1 MQNVGLKKIK
11 KGRLKKFNYNSNLLK
26 FGSLGLK
33 TIESGI
39 LNFKQIE
46 ASKLIIIKT
55 TKYKCKIWVKNSSLL
70 PIFSKPIGIRMGK
83 GKGKFINF
91 VIRVNAG
98 SIIFELSGF
107 SQKLLIKSLLACKFK
122 LPLKTKICFKTDI

>member
-1 MQNVGLKKIK
+1 MQNKTIRKIK
-11 KGRLKKFNYNSNLLK
+11 KGKLKKFNYNSNLLK
-26 FGSLGLK
+26 FGNVGLK

-39 LNFKQIE
+39 LNLKQIE

-55 TKYKCKIWVKNSSLL
+55 TKYKCKIWVKHCSLL
-70 PIFSKPIGIRMGK
+70 PIFAKPIGIRMGK

-91 VIRVNAG
+91 VMRLNAG

-107 SQKLLIKSLLACKFK
+107 NQKLLIKSLLACKFK
-122 LPLKTKICFKTDI
+122 LPLKTKICFK